1 LNVTCSIDSSG
12 ASHTVCRLTRSTT
25 RTRHSLAWNDSPL
38 DIYVLFP
45 TGGLL
50 KSEKHAQ
57 REGFWAA
64 HVLRPRG
71 AQSQGV
77 APERRLF
84 PIQQTTGR
92 CLLPERARPLW
103 PLRCQSRLP

>member
-1 LNVTCSIDSSG
+1 MPADRTARSARADVGSC
-12 ASHTVCRLTRSTT
+12 AVRL
-25 RTRHSLAWNDSPL
+25 
-38 DIYVLFP
+38 

-50 KSEKHAQ
+50 NSEKHAQ
-57 REGFWAA
+57 RDGFWAA

-84 PIQQTTGR
+84 PIQQTTDR
-92 CLLPERARPLW
+92 KYFEIRRAGVGMAVILTSGVTIVEAADAFTTNDPCVRP
-103 PLRCQSRLP
+103 RR